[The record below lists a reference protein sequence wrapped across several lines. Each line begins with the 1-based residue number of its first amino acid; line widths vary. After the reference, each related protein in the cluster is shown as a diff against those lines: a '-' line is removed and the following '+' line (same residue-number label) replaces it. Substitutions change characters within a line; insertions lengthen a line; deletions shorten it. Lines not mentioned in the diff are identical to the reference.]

1 MQYYL
6 FQSIVLQFIRTL
18 NFSTEWLVDPVS
30 PV

>member
-6 FQSIVLQFIRTL
+6 FLSIVLQFIRTE
-18 NFSTEWLVDPVS
+18 FQHRVVTVDPLS